1 MNQTVVHPS
10 MKYCSASRKNERL
23 IHATTWKD
31 LKRNMVTEKK
41 DKLRCLYTVRFHL
54 YNILEM
60 IKWK

>member
-10 MKYCSASRKNERL
+10 MKYYSASKKNERL

-41 DKLRCLYTVRFHL
+41 INSDAYTQYDSTYITFL
-54 YNILEM
+54 
-60 IKWK
+60 K